1 MMSKIQGLCFY
12 IILIF
17 SLLAISSIYIIKTE
31 RKIKELQQENLIYK
45 TNIEQAK
52 LELKNNK
59 KIIQFLSQKNK
70 KIQKIELKKQNEL
83 NQENKKIK
91 SLPTKK
97 QAKIINVIFNNL

>member
-1 MMSKIQGLCFY
+1 MSKIQGLCFY

-17 SLLAISSIYIIKTE
+17 GLLAISSIYIIKTE